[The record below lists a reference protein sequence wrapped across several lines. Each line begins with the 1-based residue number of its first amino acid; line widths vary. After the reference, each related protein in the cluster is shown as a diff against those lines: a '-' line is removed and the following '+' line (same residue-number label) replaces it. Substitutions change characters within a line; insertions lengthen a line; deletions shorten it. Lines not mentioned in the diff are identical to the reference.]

1 MTRATGL
8 VSGLILGV
16 LIAFIF
22 RLVIR
27 LIPDEWLVNEFY
39 RALLYAAQVPAALLF
54 VPIASGAARF
64 QNESPRHVLLWTCC
78 LGFRWARP
86 WLLALALRSRRRC
99 SRRGCHTAL
108 VGVRVGR
115 GSCAARDARRGARC
129 GVARRHCQA
138 LDRFAARGGS
148 LGRTHPGRSEPE
160 PRPT

>member
-78 LGFRWARP
+78 GALAFDGLVLGFWP
-86 WLLALALRSRRRC
+86 SLY
-99 SRRGCHTAL
+99 GHE
-108 VGVRVGR
+108 
-115 GSCAARDARRGARC
+115 
-129 GVARRHCQA
+129 GVARAVVATLLLWAFAWVVAAA
-138 LDRFAARGGS
+138 LLVAPGEARGAES
-148 LGRTHPGRSEPE
+148 HAATAKP
-160 PRPT
+160 